1 MADMMDISVL
11 IDEFLED
18 ANGHVEAVETALME
32 LEKRWAEGVFDET
45 LLTLLLGS
53 LHTLKG
59 NSGMMGFTPV
69 QQYIHRLESALK
81 NVQER
86 TIPLSSA
93 VFEALYAAV
102 STLRHNFS
110 KLAADHKAPLDFSDE
125 TLSLEL
131 NFFGKAVV
139 SGESQANEV
148 RLSPQPREKGADA
161 SYITQKSSTLK
172 VSFEKLDELLNL
184 VGELVIHRTALTS
197 LEKKLQE
204 KLADRELLVAFSEA
218 SQLIG
223 KSSTDLREAI
233 MKARMLP
240 IKTVF
245 QRFQRLVR
253 DHSQKSGKKI
263 NLRFSGEETEL
274 DKTVIDEI
282 GEPLLH
288 LIRNAVDHGIESV
301 DERKRSGKPPT
312 GTITLSACHESNH
325 IVIAVEDDGR
335 GIDPDRIR
343 NSAIAK
349 GLIGTDEAQRLSSQ
363 ELLQLVFLPG
373 FSTSSEVNETSGR
386 GIGLDVVNKI
396 VTGFNGM
403 IDISGTPGS
412 GTRFTIKLPL
422 TLAIITA
429 LMVQVGGGIFAIPLA
444 GVLESIRVRKD
455 EIHEIGSGEV
465 INLRDRLLPI
475 RRLDRLFNMPHN
487 EQREQDYIVV
497 VGSGEKRGG
506 LVVDRLLGQQ
516 EIVIKALDDYLG
528 DLPGISGGTVLG
540 DGSISMIIDTGSILA
555 GINES
560 SKSRTFVNKDGRSVN
575 DGE

>member
-139 SGESQANEV
+139 SAESQANEV

-204 KLADRELLVAFSEA
+204 KVADRELLVAFSEA

-403 IDISGTPGS
+403 IAISGTPGS

>member
-1 MADMMDISVL
+1 MDGMIDISL
-11 IDEFLED
+11 LLEEFLDD
-18 ANGHVEAVETALME
+18 ANGHVDAVEESLME
-32 LEKRWAEGVFDET
+32 LEKRWSDGVQDDH
-45 LLTLLLGS
+45 LLTLLLGN

-69 QQYIHRLESALK
+69 QQYVHKLESALK

-86 TIPLSSA
+86 VVPLSA
-93 VFEALYAAV
+93 TVFEALYAAV
-102 STLRHNFS
+102 SALRNNFTR
-110 KLAADHKAPLDFSDE
+110 LASDPKVVLDFSDE
-125 TLSLEL
+125 MMSLEML
-131 NFFGKAVV
+131 FFNQVSLSAETAAREIPGQSQLKAR
-139 SGESQANEV
+139 GEE
-148 RLSPQPREKGADA
+148 L

-184 VGELVIHRTALTS
+184 VGELVIHRTSLNT
-197 LEKKLQE
+197 LEKRLQE
-204 KLADRELLVAFSEA
+204 KVSDRTLLEAFNEA

-253 DHSQKSGKKI
+253 DYSHKSGKEI
-263 NLRFSGEETEL
+263 LLRFEGEETEL

-288 LIRNAVDHGIESV
+288 LIRNAVDHGIESIE
-301 DERKRSGKPPT
+301 ERRRAGKAST
-312 GTITLSACHESNH
+312 GVLTLSACHESNH

-335 GIDPDRIR
+335 GMNPDKIR
-343 NSAIAK
+343 NSAVTK
-349 GLIGTDEAQRLSSQ
+349 GLIGKDEAGTFSSQ
-363 ELLQLVFLPG
+363 EILQLLFLPG
-373 FSTSSEVNETSGR
+373 FSTSSEVTETSGR
-386 GIGLDVVNKI
+386 GIGLDVVKKI
-396 VTGFNGM
+396 VTSLNGL
-403 IDISGTPGS
+403 IDISGTQGL

-429 LMVQVGGGIFAIPLA
+429 LMVEVGGEIFAIPLS
-444 GVLESIRVRKD
+444 GVLESIRIHAG
-455 EIHEIGSGEV
+455 EIHEIGAAEV
-465 INLRDRLLPI
+465 INLRDHLLPI
-475 RRLDRLFNMPHN
+475 RRLDSFFGMPSAKDRAM
-487 EQREQDYIVV
+487 EYVVV

-528 DLPGISGGTVLG
+528 ELPGISGGTVLG
-540 DGSISMIIDTGSILA
+540 DGSISMIVDISSILS
-555 GINES
+555 GMNNL
-560 SKSRTFVNKDGRSVN
+560 SKERIVANTEKRSA
-575 DGE
+575 

>member
-1 MADMMDISVL
+1 LDDMMDVSVL

-18 ANGHVEAVETALME
+18 ANGHVEAVEVALME
-32 LEKRWAEGVFDET
+32 IEKRWSNGVFDET

-69 QQYIHRLESALK
+69 QQYVHTLESALK
-81 NVQER
+81 TVQER
-86 TIPLSSA
+86 VVPFSGA

-102 STLRHNFS
+102 SGLRRNFS
-110 KLAADHKAPLDFSDE
+110 RLAADHKAPLDFSE
-125 TLSLEL
+125 EILSLDQH
-131 NFFGKAVV
+131 FFRR
-139 SGESQANEV
+139 EV
-148 RLSPQPREKGADA
+148 LPAEALAAAAPSTPQLKEKGPDV
-161 SYITQKSSTLK
+161 SYVTQKSSTLK

-184 VGELVIHRTALTS
+184 VGELVIHRTSLNT
-197 LEKKLQE
+197 LEKRLQE
-204 KLADRELLVAFSEA
+204 KVSDRELLEAFSEA
-218 SQLIG
+218 SQMIG
-223 KSSTDLREAI
+223 KSSSDLREAI

-240 IKTVF
+240 IKSVF

-263 NLRFSGEETEL
+263 NLRFVGEETEL

-301 DERKRSGKPPT
+301 DERIRNGKSPS

-343 NSAIAK
+343 SSAIAK
-349 GLIGTDEAQRLSSQ
+349 GLIGADEAQRLSAQ
-363 ELLQLVFLPG
+363 ETLQLVFLPG

-386 GIGLDVVNKI
+386 GIGLDVVSKI
-396 VTGFNGM
+396 VTSFNGM
-403 IDISGTPGS
+403 IDISGAPGC

-429 LMVQVGGGIFAIPLA
+429 LMVEVGEGIFAIPLA
-444 GVLESIRVRKD
+444 GVLESIRIRTD
-455 EIHEIGSGEV
+455 EIHEIGAGEV

-475 RRLDRLFNMPHN
+475 RRLDRFFNMPHQ
-487 EQREQDYIVV
+487 EQREQEYIVV

-555 GINES
+555 GLNENT
-560 SKSRTFVNKDGRSVN
+560 KTRTVANTDGRSVK
-575 DGE
+575 DGI

>member
-1 MADMMDISVL
+1 MVDVSVL

-18 ANGHVEAVETALME
+18 AAGHLEAVETALLE
-32 LEKRWAEGVFDET
+32 LEKRWAGGVFDAA

-59 NSGMMGFTPV
+59 NSGMMGFAPV

-81 NVQER
+81 NVQEQAV
-86 TIPLSSA
+86 PLSGA
-93 VFEALYAAV
+93 VFEALYASVNA
-102 STLRHNFS
+102 LRHNFS
-110 KLAADHKAPLDFSDE
+110 RLAADPGALLDFSE
-125 TLSLEL
+125 ELAALEL
-131 NFFGKAVV
+131 LFFG
-139 SGESQANEV
+139 SGTRVDTSLPTENRSAPLLKTQGDEV
-148 RLSPQPREKGADA
+148 AFV
-161 SYITQKSSTLK
+161 TQKSSTLK
-172 VSFEKLDELLNL
+172 VGFEKLDELLNL
-184 VGELVIHRTALTS
+184 VGELVIHRTSLTA
-197 LEKKLQE
+197 LEKRLQE
-204 KLADRELLVAFSEA
+204 KVSDRELLEAFSEA

-240 IKTVF
+240 IRTVF

-253 DHSQKSGKKI
+253 DHSKKSGKQI
-263 NLRFSGEETEL
+263 SLRFAGEETEL

-301 DERKRSGKPPT
+301 DERKRSGKPAS

-343 NSAIAK
+343 SSAIAK
-349 GLIGTDEAQRLSSQ
+349 GLIGADEAQGLSPT
-363 ELLQLVFLPG
+363 EALQLIFLPG
-373 FSTSSEVNETSGR
+373 FSTSSEVTETSGR
-386 GIGLDVVNKI
+386 GIGLDVVKKI

-403 IDISGTPGS
+403 IDITGTPGT

-422 TLAIITA
+422 TLAIISA
-429 LMVQVGGGIFAIPLA
+429 LMVEVGGGIFAIPLA
-444 GVLESIRVRKD
+444 GVLESIRIRAD
-455 EIHEIGSGEV
+455 EIHGIGAGEV

-475 RRLDRLFNMPHN
+475 KRLDRFFRMKPG
-487 EQREQDYIVV
+487 EQQEQEYIVV

-540 DGSISMIIDTGSILA
+540 DGSISMIIDIGSILA
-555 GINES
+555 GMNEHA
-560 SKSRTFVNKDGRSVN
+560 KVRTFANAD
-575 DGE
+575 

>member
-1 MADMMDISVL
+1 MDGVIDVSLL
-11 IDEFLED
+11 IEEYLDD
-18 ANGHVEAVETALME
+18 ANGHVDAVEVAVME
-32 LEKRWAEGVFDET
+32 LEKRWNEGVMDDA
-45 LLTLLLGS
+45 LLTLLLGN

-69 QQYIHRLESALK
+69 QQYIHRLESFLK
-81 NVQER
+81 GVQESA
-86 TIPLSSA
+86 IPLSSG
-93 VFEALYAAV
+93 VFELFYSAVTALRSGFARIA
-102 STLRHNFS
+102 SDPKTT
-110 KLAADHKAPLDFSDE
+110 LDFSDE
-125 TLSLEL
+125 LMSLEL
-131 NFFGKAVV
+131 ISYSQEMEGAEAGREEPAIKA
-139 SGESQANEV
+139 
-148 RLSPQPREKGADA
+148 LSKAKVEEL

-184 VGELVIHRTALTS
+184 VGELVIHRTSLVA
-197 LEKKLQE
+197 LEKRLQE
-204 KLADRELLVAFSEA
+204 KVSDRALLEAFNEA

-240 IKTVF
+240 IKSVF

-253 DHSQKSGKKI
+253 DHSQKSGKEI
-263 NLRFSGEETEL
+263 LLRFEGEETEL

-301 DERKRSGKPPT
+301 EERRRAGKAST
-312 GTITLSACHESNH
+312 GLLTLSACHESNH

-335 GIDPDRIR
+335 GMDPDRIR
-343 NSAIAK
+343 RSAVAK
-349 GLIGTDEAQRLSSQ
+349 GLIAEDEAGVLSAS
-363 ELLQLVFLPG
+363 EVLNLLFLPG
-373 FSTSSEVNETSGR
+373 FSTSSEVTETSGR
-386 GIGLDVVNKI
+386 GIGLDVVKKI
-396 VTGFNGM
+396 VTSLNGM
-403 IDISGTPGS
+403 IDISSDPGR

-429 LMVQVGGGIFAIPLA
+429 LMVEVGGEIFAIPLS
-444 GVLESIRVRKD
+444 GVLESIRIQTD
-455 EIHEIGSGEV
+455 EIHEVGGTEV
-465 INLRDRLLPI
+465 INLRDQLLPI
-475 RRLDRLFNMPHN
+475 RRLDGFYKLKKVEERDM
-487 EQREQDYIVV
+487 EYVVV

-540 DGSISMIIDTGSILA
+540 DGSISMIVDISSILS
-555 GINES
+555 GM
-560 SKSRTFVNKDGRSVN
+560 KSVTKERTFVNSDKRSA
-575 DGE
+575 